1 MIVTL
6 TPNPSLDLLFQ
17 ADELRWDD
25 ANRLAPPRRRAGGQ
39 GINVARA
46 VRELGGR
53 SVAIAPLGGATGLEL
68 RAMLEGE
75 GTGLRAVP
83 IRGETRVFVGVR
95 ERATGRSLLLNPRG
109 PEISPEERV
118 LLLGEAS
125 AALSEER
132 PAWLVCCGS
141 LAPGLEPGF
150 HATIGALAREHGVAF
165 VPDCDGDA
173 LRLAAES
180 GCDLLVPN
188 AHEAARLLG
197 AVVTDVDAAGAAAAA
212 LRRFAPIA
220 AVTLGEAGAVCAT
233 GAGRWHAIAPRQAD
247 GSAVGAGDAFL
258 AAFLLARCAGAEA
271 PEALRAGVA
280 AGTAVLLGRGAE
292 LLRRADVEALS
303 REVALR
309 RLD

>member
-1 MIVTL
+1 R
-6 TPNPSLDLLFQ
+6 
-17 ADELRWDD
+17 LRGGGGP
-25 ANRLAPPRRRAGGQ
+25 AAGG
-39 GINVARA
+39 
-46 VRELGGR
+46 
-53 SVAIAPLGGATGLEL
+53 
-68 RAMLEGE
+68 
-75 GTGLRAVP
+75 
-83 IRGETRVFVGVR
+83 
-95 ERATGRSLLLNPRG
+95 
-109 PEISPEERV
+109 
-118 LLLGEAS
+118 
-125 AALSEER
+125 
-132 PAWLVCCGS
+132 
-141 LAPGLEPGF
+141 
-150 HATIGALAREHGVAF
+150 
-165 VPDCDGDA
+165 
-173 LRLAAES
+173 
-180 GCDLLVPN
+180 
-188 AHEAARLLG
+188 
-197 AVVTDVDAAGAAAAA
+197 AGAAAAA